1 MTTPSLFTL
10 TNQYLQLANTL
21 ADGDF
26 DADTVADTIEASGIS
41 DDIATKCQGIEY
53 VARSAET
60 YIPAI
65 DAEIAR
71 LTALK
76 THRVKVA
83 AGLRDYLMDSMQ
95 RMQIER
101 IDCPMFS
108 ISIRSNPPSVDVF
121 DQLQVP
127 IGYMITPL
135 PPPDR
140 PDKALIKEALKAG
153 KDVPGARLTQG
164 QRLVI
169 K

>member
-1 MTTPSLFTL
+1 MTQLFNL
-10 TNQYLQLANTL
+10 ASQYLQLAEKL
-21 ADGDF
+21 SSLDI
-26 DADTVADTIEASGIS
+26 DAQTIADTIEASGIV
-41 DDIATKCQGIEY
+41 DDIAQKSQNLEY

-60 YIPAI
+60 YLPAI

-76 THRVKVA
+76 AHRVKVA
-83 AGLRDYLMDSMQ
+83 QGLRDYLMSSMQ

-101 IDCPMFS
+101 IECPMFA

-121 DQLQVP
+121 DSLQIPEALMVIP
-127 IGYMITPL
+127 E
-135 PPPDR
+135 PPPAR
-140 PDKALIKEALKAG
+140 PDKKAIGALLKAG
-153 KDVPGARLTQG
+153 HEIPGARLTQG

>member
-1 MTTPSLFTL
+1 MTTTSLFTL

-26 DADTVADTIEASGIS
+26 DATTIADTIESSGLT

-60 YIPAI
+60 YLPAI

-76 THRVKVA
+76 AHRVKVA
-83 AGLRDYLMDSMQ
+83 QGLRDYLMSSMQ

-101 IDCPMFS
+101 IECPMFA

-121 DQLQVP
+121 DGFDVP
-127 IGYMITPL
+127 PEYRRDL
-135 PPPDR
+135 PATSV
-140 PDKALIKEALKAG
+140 PDKSLIGKALKAG

>member
-1 MTTPSLFTL
+1 MSTSLFTL

-26 DADTVADTIEASGIS
+26 DLTTIADTIEASGLT
-41 DDIATKCQGIEY
+41 DDIAVKAQGLEY

-60 YIPAI
+60 YLPAI

-71 LTALK
+71 LQALK
-76 THRVKVA
+76 AHRMKVA
-83 AGLRDYLMDSMQ
+83 QGLRDYLMSSMV

-101 IDCPMFS
+101 IECPMFA

-121 DQLQVP
+121 DALQVP
-127 IGYMITPL
+127 EALMVTPE
-135 PPPDR
+135 PPPAR
-140 PDKALIKEALKAG
+140 PDKKAIGALLKSG
-153 KDVPGARLTQG
+153 HEIPGARLTQG

>member
-1 MTTPSLFTL
+1 MSTSLFTL

-26 DADTVADTIEASGIS
+26 DLTTITDTIEASGLT
-41 DDIATKCQGIEY
+41 DDIAQKAQGLEY

-76 THRVKVA
+76 AHRVKVA
-83 AGLRDYLMDSMQ
+83 QGLRDYLMDSMQ

-101 IDCPMFS
+101 IECPMFA
-108 ISIRSNPPSVDVF
+108 ISIRRNPAAVEVF
-121 DQLQVP
+121 DVMQIPAEFMVAP
-127 IGYMITPL
+127 E
-135 PPPDR
+135 PPPAR
-140 PDKALIKEALKAG
+140 PDKKAIGALLKAG
-153 KDVPGARLTQG
+153 KDVPGARLTQW

-169 K
+169 Q